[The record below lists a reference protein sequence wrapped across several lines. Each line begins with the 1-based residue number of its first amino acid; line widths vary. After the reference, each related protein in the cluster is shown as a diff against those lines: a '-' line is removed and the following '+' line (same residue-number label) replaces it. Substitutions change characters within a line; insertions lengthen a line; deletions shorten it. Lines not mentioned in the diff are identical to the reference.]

1 MKTFLILGAGTA
13 GTMISRKMV
22 KTLDPHEWQVVVV
35 DKDPN
40 HYYQPGYLFLPF
52 GYYTEKDVIKPK
64 KNFIPSQ
71 VKYISSDLEIIEPKN
86 NQVRLTSGEVI
97 HYDYLVISTGAD
109 IYPQETEGLL
119 DGGWRQ
125 NIFDFYTVE
134 GGLAMKKFL
143 DTWQGGRM
151 VINVVENPIKCPVA
165 PLEFLFLADDY
176 FTKKGIRSKVDL
188 IYATPLSGAFTKP
201 IASAMLKELLEK
213 KNIHI
218 EPDFAVGEVDAGKNV
233 IRSYDEREIGYD
245 VLVSVPTN
253 MGAEVIGRSGL
264 GDELNFVPT
273 NKETLQS
280 KQYENIFV
288 LGDAANIPA
297 SKAGAVI
304 HFQMETAFHNIM
316 AHIQGKPMP
325 GAFDGHSLCYIE
337 SGFNKAILI
346 DFSYDQEPL
355 PGTYPLPGVGPFS
368 LLKETGINHL
378 GKLAFKE
385 MYWNLMLKGI
395 EVPLP
400 SKFSLVGKHKVAPA
414 KLTAEG

>member
-1 MKTFLILGAGTA
+1 MKTFLILGAGSA
-13 GTMISRKMV
+13 GTMIAHKMV
-22 KTLDPHEWQVVVV
+22 KTLDSREWQIVVV
-35 DKDPN
+35 DKNKD
-40 HYYQPGYLFLPF
+40 HYYQPGFLFLPF
-52 GYYTEKDVIKPK
+52 GYYTEKDVGKPQ
-64 KNFIPSQ
+64 KNFLPSQ
-71 VKYISSDLEIIEPKN
+71 IKYINSDLDIIDPDN
-86 NQVRLTSGEVI
+86 NQVKLANGEAI
-97 HYDYLVISTGAD
+97 HYDYLVIATGAD
-109 IYPQETEGLL
+109 IYPGETEGLL

-134 GGLAMKKFL
+134 GGLAMKSFL
-143 DTWQGGRM
+143 DTWQGGRL
-151 VINVVENPIKCPVA
+151 VLNVVENPIKCPVA

-176 FTKKGIRSKVDL
+176 FTKKGIRHKVDL

-201 IASAMLKELLEK
+201 IASAMLGDVLKK
-213 KNIHI
+213 KNVII
-218 EPDFAVGEVDAGKNV
+218 ESDFAIGEVDAGKNV
-233 IRSYDEREIGYD
+233 IRSYDDREIGYD
-245 VLVSVPTN
+245 LLVSVPTN

-280 KQYENIFV
+280 KKYEKIFV

-304 HFQMETAFHNIM
+304 HFQMETAYKNIL
-316 AHIQGKPMP
+316 AHMQGKPMP
-325 GAFDGHSLCYIE
+325 SEFDGHSLCYIE

-368 LLKETGINHL
+368 LLKETVVNHW
-378 GKLAFKE
+378 GKLAFKD

-400 SKFSLVGKHKVAPA
+400 SRFSMFGKNKVNPVLVA
-414 KLTAEG
+414 AE